1 MAVTT
6 WGVNDASAVK
16 LWSKVLDAEVLKET
30 YYERFIGTGTMGLAV
45 QKTEFSS
52 GKGDEIKYS
61 LRYLLNGRGVTEG
74 QVLEGNEESL
84 SLYQDSL
91 RLGYLR
97 HGVRFK
103 SDVTIDDQRIPFNTR
118 SEARDAMKDWFPQRL
133 DFVFFNQL
141 CGFTPANVEGTTTGA
156 VYTGGNVI
164 LAPSINR
171 IIRGGA
177 LSTTNASDQAVGS
190 DTTAIFKLNLIDQ
203 AVYKART
210 ATPLIR
216 PIRQGGKEW
225 YVVFI
230 SEEQALAL
238 RADTAT
244 VGSWFD
250 LQKARLQGGEGE
262 TNGIFTG
269 AFGMYN
275 NCVIHVSNRIT
286 QGVHSTTGA
295 AVPNTRRAVF
305 CGAQALAV
313 GFGQKNSKT
322 KFSWN
327 EKYFDYD
334 EEVGIKAGLVYGMKK
349 TRYNGEDY
357 GTIVITTYTAQA

>member
-30 YYERFIGTGTMGLAV
+30 FYERFVSTSAMSLAT
-45 QKTEFSS
+45 QKTELDQ
-52 GKGDEIKYS
+52 GKGDQVKFS
-61 LRYLLNGRGVTEG
+61 LRYLLNGRGVGEG

-84 SLYQDSL
+84 SIYQDSL
-91 RLGYLR
+91 NLGYVR

-103 SDVTIDDQRIPFNTR
+103 SDVTIDDQRVPFNTR
-118 SEARDAMKDWFPQRL
+118 AEAKDAMKDWFPQRL
-133 DFVFFNQL
+133 DTVFFNHL
-141 CGFTPANVEGTTTGA
+141 CGFTPANVEGTVTGS
-156 VYTGGNVI
+156 VFTGGNVV
-164 LAPSINR
+164 LAPSANR

-177 LSTTNASDQAVGS
+177 TPTTNATDQAVAA
-190 DTTAIFKLNLIDQ
+190 DTTAIFKLSMIDR
-203 AVYKART
+203 AVYRAKT
-210 ATPLIR
+210 ANPMIR
-216 PIRQGGKEW
+216 PIRQGGKEY

-230 SEEQALAL
+230 SEEQGLSL
-238 RADTAT
+238 RADTASA
-244 VGSWFD
+244 GNWFD
-250 LQKARLQGGEGE
+250 LQKARLQGGEGD
-262 TNGIFTG
+262 TNGIFSG

-275 NCVIHVSNRIT
+275 NTVIHTSTRVT
-286 QGVHSTTGA
+286 QGVHSINGA
-295 AVPNTRRAVF
+295 PVPNTRRAVF
-305 CGAQALAV
+305 CGAQALSV

-334 EEVGIKAGLVYGMKK
+334 EEVGIKAGLIYGMKK

-357 GTIVITTYTAQA
+357 GTITMTTYTDVA